1 MAKKLSRRLA
11 SGSWTGLL
19 ASAGIALAV
28 PAHAQGF
35 WFGVGPVGAGPY
47 AYDYRPYWGGSYGYA
62 PDYAYG
68 YGYTPGY
75 TYAPAYA
82 ADYGYGPPYEYS
94 YPPDY
99 AYGTI
104 YAAPGYVSSYAY
116 EPRYGYGR
124 SVMWVGISHP
134 VASRHIEY
142 RSARISGEAYRA
154 QASVPV
160 RHVNRHSRSVTIR

>member
-1 MAKKLSRRLA
+1 MRKVAV
-11 SGSWTGLL
+11 GLL
-19 ASAGIALAV
+19 AAAGIALAV

-35 WFGVGPVGAGPY
+35 WFGVGPVGVGFGTGPY
-47 AYDYRPYWGGSYGYA
+47 AYDYGPYWGGSYGYA

-75 TYAPAYA
+75 TYAPAYDV
-82 ADYGYGPPYEYS
+82 DYGYGPPYEYS

-104 YAAPGYVSSYAY
+104 YAAPGYVSSTYPY
-116 EPRYGYGR
+116 GPRYRYGR
-124 SVMWVGISHP
+124 SFVRVRTSHP
-134 VASRHIEY
+134 VPSRHLEY

-154 QASVPV
+154 QASAPA
-160 RHVNRHSRSVTIR
+160 RHVNGYSRSVTIQR